1 MTLTTATAPDLDS
14 FAFYLQHPPSQGKE
28 RRRPAGESTVRSYTY
43 AVGRF
48 LTFLKGEDPTQDTVV
63 AFIRAMEKAKT
74 SPMTVSLNV
83 YALRAYFAHLGLGE
97 LEVGAPAIPK
107 RLPRF
112 LNDGEWAKLLAEAVR
127 PLITPNL
134 PRRAKNR
141 ALFHRAALLV
151 YAGGGLRLSEGIAL
165 RKEDVSPDGYLRVI
179 GKGDIEGL
187 VPVEDAIIMAIQEW
201 MVTHESP
208 WVFPGSNGE
217 HLNRRTMQQV
227 IHDLMT
233 EAGIKDIR
241 RCVHMLRH
249 TAGAQLRAAGV
260 DLRDIQ
266 QILRHA
272 DIQTTTIYTQMD
284 PAVLRRKIPKR
295 GQLDHMQGRLV

>member
-1 MTLTTATAPDLDS
+1 MTTTAAPDLDG
-14 FAFYLQHPPSQGKE
+14 FAFYLRHPPSQGKD
-28 RRRPAGESTVRSYTY
+28 RRRPAGDSTVRSYTY

-48 LTFLKGEDPTQDTVV
+48 LTFLKGEDPTQEAVV
-63 AFIRAMEKAKT
+63 EFITRMEKAKT
-74 SPMTVSLNV
+74 SPTTVALNV
-83 YALRAYFAHLGLGE
+83 YALRSYFAHLGLGE

-112 LNDGEWAKLLAEAVR
+112 LTDSEWAKLLAEAVR
-127 PLITPNL
+127 PLISPNL
-134 PRRAKNR
+134 PRRARNR

-151 YAGGGLRLSEGIAL
+151 YAGAGLRLSEGVAL
-165 RKEDVSPDGYLRVI
+165 RKEDVSPEGFLRVI
-179 GKGDIEGL
+179 GKGNVESL
-187 VPVEDAIIMAIQEW
+187 VPVEDAIIVAIQEW

-208 WVFPGSNGE
+208 WVFPGSNGA

-227 IHDLMT
+227 VHDLMT
-233 EAGIKDIR
+233 AAGIKDIR

-249 TAGAQLRAAGV
+249 TAGAQLRAAGL
-260 DLRDIQ
+260 DIRDIQ

-272 DIQTTTIYTQMD
+272 DISTTMIYTQMD
-284 PAVLRRKIPKR
+284 PSDLRRKIPKR